1 MKSKIRTTTKAK
13 QNNNLIDTENN
24 IIGSYQRWEV
34 GVEVSEM
41 SERNKKVQTF
51 SYKII
56 HEDVMYS
63 IMTIINN
70 TDMHV

>member
-24 IIGSYQRWEV
+24 IIGSYQREEV

-41 SERNKKVQTF
+41 SERNKKSTNFQL
-51 SYKII
+51 
-56 HEDVMYS
+56 
-63 IMTIINN
+63 
-70 TDMHV
+70 